1 MLALF
6 LLLLGLFS
14 GQPQESSQTQQDEG
28 FRIGVAVNQV
38 FLSVN
43 ARSVAGGFVSGLIQ
57 EDLQVYENG
66 VKQEILNFYSE
77 GVPVNVV
84 LLIDIS
90 GSTREAQGEIQR
102 AALGFASSLSDEDR
116 VAIITFNDAPRLILN
131 WTNDIEKVELAL
143 GSIYAKGSTVFN
155 DALYVTFDDLLAKVE
170 GKKAV
175 IALTD
180 GIDTNSMVEPEE
192 TMNLAV
198 RSEAM
203 VYVVSKLEEYW
214 AGAIAAR
221 IAFQSRGQLVPRVL
235 KDPFILSA
243 KRFLERLAQQTGGTV
258 LDTKAFSSLSDVY
271 RQVAEELKNQYYI
284 SYIPSNILKDG
295 KWRDIEVRARR
306 SGVVVSTR
314 PGYYAPLDSGD
325 SPGG

>member
-1 MLALF
+1 MLALS

-14 GQPQESSQTQQDEG
+14 GQPQESNQTQQDEG

-43 ARSVAGGFVSGLIQ
+43 ARSSTGGFVSGLIQ

-90 GSTREAQGEIQR
+90 GSTRDAQGEIQR
-102 AALGFASSLSDEDR
+102 AALGFARSLSDEDR

-131 WTNDIEKVELAL
+131 WTNDTERVELAL

-170 GKKAV
+170 GKTAV

-192 TMNLAV
+192 IMDLAV

-221 IAFQSRGQLVPRVL
+221 MAYQARAQLVPRVL
-235 KDPFILSA
+235 KDPFIISA
-243 KRFLERLAQQTGGTV
+243 KRFLERLAQQTGGAV
-258 LDTKAFSSLSDVY
+258 LDTKAFSNLSDVY
-271 RQVAEELKNQYYI
+271 SQVAEELKNQYYI

>member
-192 TMNLAV
+192 TMNLVV

-221 IAFQSRGQLVPRVL
+221 MAYQARSQLVPKSL
-235 KDPFILSA
+235 TDSFIISA
-243 KRFLERLAQQTGGTV
+243 KRFLERLAQQTGGAV

-295 KWRDIEVRARR
+295 KWRDIEVRARQP
-306 SGVVVSTR
+306 GVVVSTR

-325 SPGG
+325 SPGS

>member
-1 MLALF
+1 MLTLS

-14 GQPQESSQTQQDEG
+14 GQPQESSQAQEDEG

-43 ARSVAGGFVSGLIQ
+43 ARSATGGFVSGLTQ

-102 AALGFASSLSDEDR
+102 AALGFARSLSGEDR

-155 DALYVTFDDLLAKVE
+155 DALYVTFDDLLADVE

-192 TMNLAV
+192 TMGLAV

-221 IAFQSRGQLVPRVL
+221 LAFQARAQLVPKML
-235 KDPFILSA
+235 TDPFIIDA
-243 KRFLERLAQQTGGTV
+243 KRFLERLAQQTGGAV
-258 LDTKAFSSLSDVY
+258 LDTKAFGSLSDVY

-295 KWRDIEVRARR
+295 KWRDVEVRARR
-306 SGVVVSTR
+306 PGVVVSTR
-314 PGYYAPLDSGD
+314 PGYYAPLDSGN